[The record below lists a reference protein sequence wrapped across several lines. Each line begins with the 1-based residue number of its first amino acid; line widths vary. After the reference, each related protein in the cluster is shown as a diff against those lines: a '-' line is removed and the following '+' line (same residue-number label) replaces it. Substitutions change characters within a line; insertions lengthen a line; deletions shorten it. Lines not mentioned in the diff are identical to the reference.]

1 METILNGSIFSGNVD
16 LDSREFVLTSVKEM
30 NTQTVLNE
38 KQLDAIYHYL
48 NKVVH
53 QEEYHVLTLY
63 DQLPVRLKNDEITLL
78 LSELDKI
85 KAMLN

>member
-1 METILNGSIFSGNVD
+1 METIVNGSIFSGNVD
-16 LDSREFVLTSVKEM
+16 LDSHEFVLTSVKEM

-48 NKVVH
+48 DKVVH
-53 QEEYHVLTLY
+53 EDEYHVLTLY
-63 DQLPVRLKNDEITLL
+63 DQLPVKLTNDEIMLL

-85 KAMLN
+85 KTMLN